1 MKDYIIITDSCS
13 DLSMELI
20 DDKHLK
26 VIPLGFNIEGK
37 DYKNYPDERDIT
49 HKMFYELLRS
59 KKTATT
65 SQVTPNEFID
75 ALEPLIR
82 DNKDILG
89 ILFSSALSGTY
100 NSFLIA
106 KKELEEKYKNAKIIA
121 IDSLSAS
128 MGQGLL
134 VHEAV
139 NLKLEGKTIDEVA
152 KIIEGNKLNLCQL
165 FTGDDLNHMKRG
177 GRLSATKA
185 FLGTVLQL
193 KPIIHVDDIGRLVP
207 IATSRGR
214 KGSFRDII
222 KMMEEKITSF
232 TQTVFIS
239 HGDAIEDA
247 SFIGTLIK
255 EKFNIKNIFYSF
267 IGPVIGAHA
276 GPGVIGV
283 FFFGRSR

>member
-1 MKDYIIITDSCS
+1 
-13 DLSMELI
+13 
-20 DDKHLK
+20 
-26 VIPLGFNIEGK
+26 
-37 DYKNYPDERDIT
+37 
-49 HKMFYELLRS
+49 
-59 KKTATT
+59 
-65 SQVTPNEFID
+65 
-75 ALEPLIR
+75 
-82 DNKDILG
+82 
-89 ILFSSALSGTY
+89 
-100 NSFLIA
+100 
-106 KKELEEKYKNAKIIA
+106 
-121 IDSLSAS
+121 

-152 KIIEGNKLNLCQL
+152 KIIEDNKLNLCQL